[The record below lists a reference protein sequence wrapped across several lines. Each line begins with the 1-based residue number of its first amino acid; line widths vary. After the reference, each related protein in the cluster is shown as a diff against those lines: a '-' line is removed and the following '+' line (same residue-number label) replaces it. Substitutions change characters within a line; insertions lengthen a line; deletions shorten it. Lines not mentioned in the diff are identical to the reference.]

1 MPVPRL
7 TDIQSRELNAIIRAK
22 RYLSDIQEALRDS
35 GDSPLLE
42 DVRKARRKEEPIIN
56 RN

>member
-42 DVRKARRKEEPIIN
+42 DVREARRKEEPIIN